1 MKALISNDDG
11 ITASGILAAKKAVDE
26 LCETYVVAPEH
37 QQSGIG
43 HALTLYEPLRVN
55 EYTLKDGSKGYGVSG
70 TPTDAVTLALFEI
83 MDSKPDIMISGINT
97 GYNIGKA
104 ELTTSGTLGAAL
116 EAASFGIPTIAIS
129 QEVTRDDVKFEN
141 GDIEVDFD
149 FAGKM
154 LNKLTKIVLKKGLP
168 EGIDLLNV
176 NVPANPSDEEFEIVS
191 LSERMYSPVIEK
203 RLDPRGKPYYWING
217 EPYKNH
223 ESGSDGH
230 ALNKLCKT
238 TITPLK
244 IDLTGDIKSFKEFFK
259 YSNP

>member
-43 HALTLYEPLRVN
+43 HALTLNEPLRIN
-55 EYTLKDGSKGYGVSG
+55 ERTLRDGSKGYGVTG

-83 MDSKPDIMISGINT
+83 MDEKPDIMISGINT
-97 GYNIGKA
+97 GFNLGKA
-104 ELTTSGTLGAAL
+104 ELTTSGTIGAAI
-116 EAASFGIPTIAIS
+116 EAASFNIPTIAIS
-129 QEVTRDDVKFEN
+129 QEVTRDDIKFDT
-141 GDIEVDFD
+141 GEVEIDFD

-154 LNKLTKIVLKKGLP
+154 LNKIAKIILKKGLP

-176 NVPANPSDEEFEIVS
+176 NIPANPINEEFEVVT
-191 LSERMYSPVIEK
+191 LGKRMYVPIIEK
-203 RLDPRGKPYYWING
+203 RLDPREKPYYWIG
-217 EPYKNH
+217 GDPY
-223 ESGSDGH
+223 ESDAPGTDGH
-230 ALNKLCKT
+230 ALRKYQKT

-244 IDLTGDIKSFKEFFK
+244 IDLTSDMSLLKEWLI
-259 YSNP
+259 